1 MASASGTPR
10 AGRPWPTIDRGLA
23 ALILGAVAL
32 IAIGL
37 VSIPLVARSSLT
49 LAPETTPEGIV
60 QRFYAA
66 AYRGDYRLAYSYLGA
81 DAQRALTAVQL
92 QQQLSPDLQ
101 QSQVRVGAV
110 TISDTSATVRVTL
123 THFVPDGLFGS
134 QEWSDEREVLL
145 QREGD
150 VWKIAGGAFYP
161 VKLPAQL

>member
-1 MASASGTPR
+1 MESASGTPR
-10 AGRPWPTIDRGLA
+10 AGRHWPAIDRGLA
-23 ALILGAVAL
+23 ALIVSAVAL
-32 IAIGL
+32 IVIGL
-37 VSIPLVARSSLT
+37 LSIPLVARRTVT
-49 LAPETTPEGIV
+49 LAPETTPEGVV

-66 AYRGDYRLAYSYLGA
+66 AYGGDYRLAYSYLSM

-101 QSQVRVGAV
+101 RSQVRVGD
-110 TISDTSATVRVTL
+110 TIISDSSATVRVTL

-150 VWKIAGGAFYP
+150 SWKIAGGAFYP
-161 VKLPAQL
+161 VKLPA

>member
-1 MASASGTPR
+1 MESASGTPR
-10 AGRPWPTIDRGLA
+10 AGRHWPTIDRGLA
-23 ALILGAVAL
+23 LLILGAVAL
-32 IAIGL
+32 IVIGL
-37 VSIPLVARSSLT
+37 VSIPLVARSTVT

-66 AYRGDYRLAYSYLGA
+66 AYRGDYRQAYSYLSA
-81 DAQRALTAVQL
+81 DAQRSLSAVQL

-101 QSQVRVGAV
+101 RSQVRVGDAIV
-110 TISDTSATVRVTL
+110 SDSSATVRVTL

-150 VWKIAGGAFYP
+150 AWKIAGGAFYP
-161 VKLPAQL
+161 VKLPA